1 MKRRPAT
8 ETAKAPAQGA
18 AQARVPAQ
26 GAAQAQ
32 LDFQRQAYENHFPK
46 RAGVVRDQLAHPL
59 FRSFNDRVA
68 GLVLDAGARASVPDG
83 PLRVFE
89 PGCGEALLGASIER
103 VAAERGIDM
112 AYTGAD
118 LSPAALDLARAAVQG
133 DLRAGDAGE
142 VAAGLP
148 AGSQHVVVAKNL
160 LHHLPDPT
168 AFLREVSRILAP
180 GGTVIAF
187 EPRLGCP
194 QFLLFN
200 VLEFRRERHYF
211 EGQRRNAAAF
221 RDAGYRVLSCDLFSW
236 LPYELL
242 FVIRL
247 DWFRRVFST
256 SDERRIAR
264 WSATD
269 DRLAKALPWFACY
282 AVWLGTPES

>member
-1 MKRRPAT
+1 MRRRETT
-8 ETAKAPAQGA
+8 ERAE
-18 AQARVPAQ
+18 
-26 GAAQAQ
+26 
-32 LDFQRQAYENHFPK
+32 LEYQRQAYESHFPK
-46 RAGVVRDQLAHPL
+46 RAGIVRDQLAHPL

-68 GLVLDAGARASVPDG
+68 GLVIDAGEAARASAPE
-83 PLRVFE
+83 PALRVFE
-89 PGCGEALLGASIER
+89 PGCGEALLGASLAR
-103 VAAERGIDM
+103 VAAARGIEL

-118 LSPAALDLARAAVQG
+118 LSPAALDLAREAVTG
-133 DLRAGDAGE
+133 DLRAGDAVE

-168 AFLREVSRILAP
+168 AFLREVRRILAP
-180 GGTVIAF
+180 NGTVIAF

-211 EGQRRNAAAF
+211 KGQRRNAAAF

-247 DWFRRVFST
+247 DWFRRLFSSGSPAT
-256 SDERRIAR
+256 IAR
-264 WSATD
+264 WTTLD
-269 DRLAKALPWFACY
+269 DRLTRAVPWLACY
-282 AVWLGTPES
+282 AVWLGTPEG

>member
-1 MKRRPAT
+1 MKRREAT
-8 ETAKAPAQGA
+8 QS
-18 AQARVPAQ
+18 
-26 GAAQAQ
+26 AQ
-32 LDFQRQAYENHFPK
+32 LDYQRQAYESHFPK
-46 RAGVVRDQLAHPL
+46 RADAVRSQLAHPL

-68 GLVLDAGARASVPDG
+68 GLVLDAGEEARASG
-83 PLRVFE
+83 AEGTLRVFE

-103 VAAERGIDM
+103 VAAERGIEL

-118 LSPAALDLARAAVQG
+118 LSPAALDLARSAVGG
-133 DLRAGDAGE
+133 DLRAGDAVE
-142 VAAGLP
+142 VATGLP
-148 AGSQHVVVAKNL
+148 AASQHVVVAKNL

-211 EGQRRNAAAF
+211 QGQRRNAAAF
-221 RDAGYRVLSCDLFSW
+221 RDAGYRVLSCDLFGW
-236 LPYELL
+236 LPYELA

-247 DWFRRVFST
+247 DWFRRLFST
-256 SDERRIAR
+256 DDPRVIAGV
-264 WSATD
+264 STFD
-269 DRLAKALPWFACY
+269 DRLAKAVPWLACY
-282 AVWLGTPES
+282 AVWLGTPEADA